1 MICHNEITMRELTNY
16 RAGLGRK
23 FSFKCFNGNC
33 SQKETFYTTKKNK
46 QIFKINRKSVLAT
59 FD

>member
-1 MICHNEITMRELTNY
+1 MRELTNY
-16 RAGLGRK
+16 RAGLGTK

-46 QIFKINRKSVLAT
+46 QIFKINRKSALAT
-59 FD
+59 FDWKGT